1 MFKRNSMGFGAMLAS
16 IIPAALFLLI
26 EYVFTVERNGIEVPR
41 FDEATILVL
50 AIAANILP
58 FTYYMKHPEY
68 ERTGRGILLITFIY
82 AAIYIFVK
90 FLRQ

>member
-1 MFKRNSMGFGAMLAS
+1 MGFGAMLAS